1 MFTVGG
7 RNVYPAE
14 IESALAEHPEVLSCL
29 AVGLPDDD
37 LGQVPHAIV
46 QASGAEMTEAAVI
59 AFLTARIASYKVPRS
74 VEFSDR
80 PLRDD
85 AGKARRSA
93 VRDEIIARRQARSPR

>member
-14 IESALAEHPEVLSCL
+14 IESALSAHPNVLSCL
-29 AVGLPDDD
+29 AVGVPDDD
-37 LGQVPHAIV
+37 LGQVPHVLV
-46 QASGAEMTEAAVI
+46 QADGLDEDAVI
-59 AFLTARIASYKVPRS
+59 AFLTDRIASYKVPRT
-74 VEFSDR
+74 VEFSDT

-93 VRDEIIARRQARSPR
+93 VRDEVIARRAAQSS